1 LRRFKVPQFRNLKW
15 RDKMRTFG
23 KTWDRNGESSQQK
36 QAKVSRKDSN
46 ALVAN
51 NETGES

>member
-1 LRRFKVPQFRNLKW
+1 
-15 RDKMRTFG
+15 MRTFG

-36 QAKVSRKDSN
+36 QEKSRKDSN